1 MCVDCF
7 ESLKVDPNQ
16 LDTHYHAPF
25 SPTNIV
31 AYHPYTQKWA
41 AAKKL
46 KLDNDE
52 ESEEWTP
59 TDKENE
65 SDEDD
70 DKSVPAEEQ
79 TDGKHDSAA
88 AEQTERNLA
97 SVAAEQ
103 TPESNQVNN
112 VR

>member
-1 MCVDCF
+1 MCTQCF
-7 ESLKVDPNQ
+7 ESLKVDPSQ
-16 LDTHYHAPF
+16 LDAHNHTPYGFP
-25 SPTNIV
+25 V

-41 AAKKL
+41 AANNL
-46 KLDNDE
+46 KLDEE

-59 TDKENE
+59 TDKDKDEE
-65 SDEDD
+65 SED

-88 AEQTERNLA
+88 EEQTEGNLA